1 MKKSAEPSVYAGTV
15 SISLLG
21 GFSLEMNGATLT
33 DDINRSLKL
42 WSVLA
47 YLVLHR
53 NRPVP
58 QSEFIELFWPED
70 NSSNPVNALK
80 TLLYRIRAMLEPLFG
95 PEVQPILAQ
104 RGAYSWN
111 PAVTCELDADRFEA
125 LCFQASN
132 EDLPDAARIELYR
145 QAVALY
151 QGDLLPKLNHQMWLI
166 PLSVHYHTLYL
177 EAVKALAALLDRA
190 ELFDEMQLVC
200 QRASSLDN
208 LDEGLHTLIVRSLL
222 RQGKDAAA
230 LDHYEKATD
239 LLYRNLGVRPS
250 EELRALYTEIMA
262 TEKTL
267 ETDLGAIM
275 ADLKETAARPGA
287 FVCEYGFFRE
297 AYRLEVRRAVR
308 SGACVHLCLIT
319 VSLPDGSV
327 PPLKVLSS
335 TMEQLQDVL
344 VRSLRRGDV
353 VSKFSGA
360 QFVVMLPA
368 ANFEDSNM
376 VMDRVVNAF
385 YQQHRRNFLKL
396 TVRVRELELGWDYEI
411 PFQTVLG
418 GRPGPMRRGV
428 PDRRPG
434 AASAPRRPAGP
445 ARAYA
450 LAHRRPP
457 AGARTGGHAGTGT
470 YRIRHPG
477 GGGRSAGREV
487 GHHGG
492 AQGLCGGQPDPVSS
506 GDPNYPGRPRRHRR
520 CHPEPGCG
528 AL

>member
-15 SISLLG
+15 LISLLG

-95 PEVQPILAQ
+95 PEIQPILAQ

-230 LDHYEKATD
+230 LDHYGKATD

-250 EELRALYTEIMA
+250 EELRAFYTEIMA

-396 TVRVRELELGWDYEI
+396 TVRVRELELG
-411 PFQTVLG
+411 
-418 GRPGPMRRGV
+418 
-428 PDRRPG
+428 
-434 AASAPRRPAGP
+434 
-445 ARAYA
+445 
-450 LAHRRPP
+450 
-457 AGARTGGHAGTGT
+457 
-470 YRIRHPG
+470 
-477 GGGRSAGREV
+477 
-487 GHHGG
+487 
-492 AQGLCGGQPDPVSS
+492 
-506 GDPNYPGRPRRHRR
+506 
-520 CHPEPGCG
+520 
-528 AL
+528 

>member
-1 MKKSAEPSVYAGTV
+1 MKKSAEPSVYAGPV
-15 SISLLG
+15 LISLLG

-95 PEVQPILAQ
+95 PEIQPILAQ

-200 QRASSLDN
+200 QRASS
-208 LDEGLHTLIVRSLL
+208 
-222 RQGKDAAA
+222 
-230 LDHYEKATD
+230 
-239 LLYRNLGVRPS
+239 LYRNLGVRPS

-396 TVRVRELELGWDYEI
+396 TVRVRELELG
-411 PFQTVLG
+411 
-418 GRPGPMRRGV
+418 
-428 PDRRPG
+428 
-434 AASAPRRPAGP
+434 
-445 ARAYA
+445 
-450 LAHRRPP
+450 
-457 AGARTGGHAGTGT
+457 
-470 YRIRHPG
+470 
-477 GGGRSAGREV
+477 
-487 GHHGG
+487 
-492 AQGLCGGQPDPVSS
+492 
-506 GDPNYPGRPRRHRR
+506 
-520 CHPEPGCG
+520 
-528 AL
+528 

>member
-287 FVCEYGFFRE
+287 FVCEYGFFPGGLPAGGPQGRPQR
-297 AYRLEVRRAVR
+297 RLR
-308 SGACVHLCLIT
+308 
-319 VSLPDGSV
+319 PSV
-327 PPLKVLSS
+327 P
-335 TMEQLQDVL
+335 DH
-344 VRSLRRGDV
+344 R
-353 VSKFSGA
+353 
-360 QFVVMLPA
+360 LPA
-368 ANFEDSNM
+368 G
-376 VMDRVVNAF
+376 
-385 YQQHRRNFLKL
+385 
-396 TVRVRELELGWDYEI
+396 RERTA
-411 PFQTVLG
+411 PQ
-418 GRPGPMRRGV
+418 GPLLHH
-428 PDRRPG
+428 G
-434 AASAPRRPAGP
+434 AASGRAGP
-445 ARAYA
+445 Q
-450 LAHRRPP
+450 P
-457 AGARTGGHAGTGT
+457 
-470 YRIRHPG
+470 
-477 GGGRSAGREV
+477 
-487 GHHGG
+487 
-492 AQGLCGGQPDPVSS
+492 AQG
-506 GDPNYPGRPRRHRR
+506 RRGFQIQRGSVCRHAARR
-520 CHPEPGCG
+520 Q
-528 AL
+528 L